1 MEPLDDHELNELAP
15 AWKAPGA
22 PEHLHRRVFGA
33 RRRSWWAWLLTGGI
47 RVPVPACAAIVLLVA
62 WLAFERQPDV
72 DLRGVG
78 ASEPANVALPVPPT
92 ADQSVVTLA
101 DFQPPA
107 EIQVKVVGA
116 LP

>member
-1 MEPLDDHELNELAP
+1 MEPLDDRDLNELVPTWQAP
-15 AWKAPGA
+15 AA

-33 RRRSWWAWLLTGGI
+33 PRALGWAWLFTGNI
-47 RVPVPACAAIVLLVA
+47 RVPVPACAAVVLLLA
-62 WLAFERQPDV
+62 WLAFDRQPAATPV
-72 DLRGVG
+72 FVP
-78 ASEPANVALPVPPT
+78 AST
-92 ADQSVVTLA
+92 AETVTLA

>member
-1 MEPLDDHELNELAP
+1 MEPLDDHELKQLVP
-15 AWKAPGA
+15 TWKAPAA
-22 PEHLHRRVFGA
+22 PEHLHRQVFGTQ
-33 RRRSWWAWLLTGGI
+33 RRSWWAWLFTGAI

-62 WLAFERQPDV
+62 WLAFERRPDAV
-72 DLRGVG
+72 
-78 ASEPANVALPVPPT
+78 PVPPT
-92 ADQSVVTLA
+92 ADQAVVTLA

>member
-1 MEPLDDHELNELAP
+1 MEPLDDHELKELVP
-15 AWKAPGA
+15 SWKAPEA
-22 PEHLHRRVFGA
+22 PEHLHRQVFGA
-33 RRRSWWAWLLTGGI
+33 PRRSWWAWLLTGGI

-62 WLAFERQPDV
+62 WLAIERQPDV
-72 DLRGVG
+72 DSRGAG
-78 ASEPANVALPVPPT
+78 ASESATTPAPVPPA
-92 ADQSVVTLA
+92 ADQTVVTLA